1 MSLYRHVYRNM
12 ENTWIAHNTKKNSHK
27 TNIIEYEKNR
37 KDSIIRGT
45 YENLSMRRKLE
56 RAPSPKSL
64 ILFRRDFRE
73 NCQRYGTRRRKSGL
87 GLFCEKTHL
96 FFPVTMS
103 IFRRRLIE
111 SQFVTPLN
119 NVPLEGT
126 PRPPNL
132 FKTF

>member
-1 MSLYRHVYRNM
+1 MSLRRHVYRKK
-12 ENTWIAHNTKKNSHK
+12 WIIIESFTTQKNSHK
-27 TNIIEYEKNR
+27 TNIIEYR
-37 KDSIIRGT
+37 KIDSIIRGT
-45 YENLSMRRKLE
+45 YENLNMRRKLE

-73 NCQRYGTRRRKSGL
+73 NCQRYGARRRKSGL